1 MSEPQLADLPAV
13 VARARA
19 EGNFALIVDALPY
32 FRFLGLRV
40 RNDGQLLTTILP
52 YDSKHMGR
60 VNPSS
65 FHGGVIAALLEAAAV
80 LQLMAGD
87 TAHVA
92 ETISITTDFL
102 RAAAS
107 PTELYAM
114 ASVTRQGRRVANV
127 RIEAWQKD
135 RHKLIAVANG
145 NFLLT

>member
-1 MSEPQLADLPAV
+1 MSEAKIPDLPAL

-19 EGNFALIVDALPY
+19 EGDFSLIVDALPY
-32 FRFLGLRV
+32 LRFLGLRV
-40 RNDGQLLTTILP
+40 RKEGDLLTTILP
-52 YDSKHMGR
+52 YEAKHLGR

-65 FHGGVIAALLEAAAV
+65 FHGGVIGALLEAAAL

-92 ETISITTDFL
+92 KTISITTDYL
-102 RAAAS
+102 RGATS
-107 PTELYAM
+107 PSEIYAI

-127 RIEAWQKD
+127 RVEAWQED
-135 RHKLIAVANG
+135 RDKLIAVANG

>member
-1 MSEPQLADLPAV
+1 MSESRAIDLPAV

-19 EGNFALIVDALPY
+19 EGDFSLIVDALPY
-32 FRFLGLRV
+32 LRFLGLRV
-40 RNDGQLLTTILP
+40 RKEGDLLTTILP

-60 VNPSS
+60 VIPLS
-65 FHGGVIAALLEAAAV
+65 FHGGVIAALLEAAAL

-92 ETISITTDFL
+92 KTISITTDFL

-107 PTELYAM
+107 PTEIYAI
-114 ASVTRQGRRVANV
+114 ANITRQGRRVANV
-127 RIEAWQKD
+127 RVEAWQED
-135 RHKLIAVANG
+135 RGKLIAVANG